1 MSYSMR
7 FRADELWVS
16 TKRGVH
22 RRGRKL
28 PVIKRW
34 LKARDAGR
42 FLPLL
47 LNSIMQSTLFIVY
60 ICDRPMNTAYIGNP
74 SLIS

>member
-1 MSYSMR
+1 MNYSMR

-16 TKRGVH
+16 TKRGVY
-22 RRGRKL
+22 RRRKV

-42 FLPLL
+42 FVPLL
-47 LNSIMQSTLFIVY
+47 FNSIMQSTLFIVY
-60 ICDRPMNTAYIGNP
+60 I
-74 SLIS
+74 SS